1 MYFLKATVKHT
12 AEEKEVSET
21 FSLFL
26 GSATIRLALAD
37 FDEAVKEKYGS
48 DAEYVVED
56 VKQVF

>member
-12 AEEKEVSET
+12 VEEKEVSET

-26 GSATIRLALAD
+26 GSATIKLALVE
-37 FDEAVKEKYGS
+37 FENAVKGKYGS